1 MATEIYIG
9 TERAD
14 FSGDVGVVF
23 SGGDIR
29 DITEGRVNSSYE
41 ITLPLTA
48 QNKKLLK
55 YSDHLN
61 VFSEVTDRGLIICD
75 GTIVLQGK
83 VIVLSYD
90 NNSAS
95 LIIQGTSWYDHF
107 KDTRLRDLDLSAEDH
122 LYTQANIEASWAG
135 SAAFYRYPMIN
146 FGQLFSQ
153 ETGSTANWR
162 ANDFIPM
169 FRIVDILEAIF
180 YPFTL
185 AGGWLTEAAEKY
197 VLGKETIA
205 TGDYKNLKAVDARV
219 QTASDNQVSSVV
231 PSGSGSTVIT
241 FTEAKLILNDVITN
255 EGSNFYSG
263 AAARYLVPETGTY
276 NFAFD
281 ARPYW
286 STFVGLTINAQ
297 TLTLKIVRDRGGS
310 LVNLASQTW
319 TYTSTDILLGVT
331 YTIDTGHV
339 HLEDGDY
346 VYVTGYMVND
356 LANSGVDRTVIM
368 NFIVATTRLYAV
380 PDDRWRYTGLNKLI
394 EADKWLPDVTC
405 MEFIRGVKEAYNLRF
420 TPDLFRQIVYI
431 ESTDK
436 TYTTNERTL
445 TGIDHA
451 DINVENVAENYA
463 SNIRLK
469 FITDKADKAIDDV
482 ANNVGEQY
490 YKDIAL
496 SSVYAKKEIEE
507 YVNSLFAWTVKGP
520 MYQILLYTTDI
531 LRIWGAQ
538 EFLTNSYYPAFR
550 ASEFKPR
557 LLTWNGLTSGFT
569 WYLAGTSKTT
579 YPQATSEDMATVYS
593 TNYLTTFHL
602 IDTGKIIK
610 IEAAAD
616 KRMMQE
622 FVTVVNDVTEEGFRA
637 MYKFA
642 INGEYFYG
650 YLNRIEFNGVKM
662 RLELIIKH

>member
-1 MATEIYIG
+1 
-9 TERAD
+9 
-14 FSGDVGVVF
+14 
-23 SGGDIR
+23 
-29 DITEGRVNSSYE
+29 
-41 ITLPLTA
+41 
-48 QNKKLLK
+48 
-55 YSDHLN
+55 
-61 VFSEVTDRGLIICD
+61 
-75 GTIVLQGK
+75 
-83 VIVLSYD
+83 
-90 NNSAS
+90 
-95 LIIQGTSWYDHF
+95 
-107 KDTRLRDLDLSAEDH
+107 
-122 LYTQANIEASWAG
+122 
-135 SAAFYRYPMIN
+135 
-146 FGQLFSQ
+146 
-153 ETGSTANWR
+153 
-162 ANDFIPM
+162 
-169 FRIVDILEAIF
+169 
-180 YPFTL
+180 
-185 AGGWLTEAAEKY
+185 
-197 VLGKETIA
+197 
-205 TGDYKNLKAVDARV
+205 
-219 QTASDNQVSSVV
+219 
-231 PSGSGSTVIT
+231 
-241 FTEAKLILNDVITN
+241 
-255 EGSNFYSG
+255 
-263 AAARYLVPETGTY
+263 
-276 NFAFD
+276 
-281 ARPYW
+281 
-286 STFVGLTINAQ
+286 
-297 TLTLKIVRDRGGS
+297 
-310 LVNLASQTW
+310 
-319 TYTSTDILLGVT
+319 
-331 YTIDTGHV
+331 
-339 HLEDGDY
+339 
-346 VYVTGYMVND
+346 
-356 LANSGVDRTVIM
+356 M